1 MILGEKLAKRFMSM
15 GNKKEKAIIIGTV
28 LILVALVLFS
38 IFNWSTVAYLFH
50 QVSLGAV
57 VVKDYVLSLG
67 ITGVIALSIVMIV
80 CFFFPFISSVPIQ
93 LTSAVSYGL
102 WFGGL
107 HVALSVFLA
116 SQLAFLFTKST
127 LFLSSK
133 KKREEH
139 RLMEE
144 KIKNSKRSIYYFLF
158 LAYLAPFVPFLVI
171 HMVAADSGM
180 KWWKYA
186 LVTLIGPLPDIIV
199 TLWAGVKITTSSSP
213 IVSYIILVVI
223 IVIVVLSMVYKN
235 KLVDFIFTPK
245 EKDKNEQQ

>member
-1 MILGEKLAKRFMSM
+1 MMKLGKKLVLRFMIMS
-15 GNKKEKAIIIGTV
+15 NKKERIILIVTAV
-28 LILVALVLFS
+28 LLIALIIFSVL
-38 IFNWSTVAYLFH
+38 NWEVIKYLFE
-50 QVSLGAV
+50 QVSSGTI
-57 VVKDYVLSLG
+57 VVKEYVQSLG
-67 ITGVIALSIVMIV
+67 ITGVIAMSIVMIV

-102 WFGGL
+102 WFGFL
-107 HVALSVFLA
+107 HVAFSVFVA

-144 KIKNSKRSIYYFLF
+144 KIKNSNRSIYYFLI

-171 HMVAADSGM
+171 HMIAADSGM

-186 LVTLIGPLPDIIV
+186 LVTLIGPLPDIII
-199 TLWAGVKITTSSSP
+199 TLWAGVKITSSSSP
-213 IVSYIILVVI
+213 IVSYIILLVI
-223 IVIVVLSMVYKN
+223 ITIVILSMVYKN

-245 EKDKNEQQ
+245 EKKKDE

>member
-1 MILGEKLAKRFMSM
+1 MKS
-15 GNKKEKAIIIGTV
+15 KKEKIIVITTGVV
-28 LILVALVLFS
+28 LLALIVFS
-38 IFNWSTVAYLFH
+38 IFNWDIIAYLF
-50 QVSLGAV
+50 QQLSSDVVIVREYIQSLGV
-57 VVKDYVLSLG
+57 V
-67 ITGVIALSIVMIV
+67 GVIAMSIVIIV

-93 LTSAVSYGL
+93 IASSVSYGL
-102 WFGGL
+102 WFGFI
-107 HVALSVFLA
+107 HVTVSIFIA

-127 LFLSSK
+127 LFFSSK
-133 KKREEH
+133 KRREEH

-186 LVTLIGPLPDIIV
+186 LITLFGPVPDIFI
-199 TLWAGVKITTSSSP
+199 TLWAGGEIIVSSSP

-223 IVIVVLSMVYKN
+223 IAIVVLSIVYKK
-235 KLVDFIFTPK
+235 KLIDLIFKPK
-245 EKDKNEQQ
+245 EEKKDA

>member
-1 MILGEKLAKRFMSM
+1 MK
-15 GNKKEKAIIIGTV
+15 NKKELIIIITTAVV
-28 LILVALVLFS
+28 LTALVIFS
-38 IFNWSTVAYLFH
+38 ILNWDIVSYLFT
-50 QVSLGAV
+50 QVASGAEV
-57 VVKDYVLSLG
+57 VQDYVLSLG
-67 ITGVIALSIVMIV
+67 VVGVIAMTIIMIV

-102 WFGGL
+102 WFGL
-107 HVALSVFLA
+107 VHVALSTFLA

-186 LVTLIGPLPDIIV
+186 LVTLFGPMPDIIV
-199 TLWAGVKITTSSSP
+199 TLWAGVKITTSSTP
-213 IVSYIILVVI
+213 ITSYIILVVI
-223 IVIVVLSMVYKN
+223 IAIVVLSMVFKN
-235 KLVDFIFTPK
+235 KIVDLIFTPK
-245 EKDKNEQQ
+245 EKNKNEQHGKGAE

>member
-1 MILGEKLAKRFMSM
+1 MT
-15 GNKKEKAIIIGTV
+15 NKKEKAIIIVTAM
-28 LILVALVLFS
+28 ILTFLVVFS
-38 IFNWSTVAYLFH
+38 IFNWKTISYLFN
-50 QVSLGAV
+50 QVSSGTV
-57 VVKDYVLSLG
+57 VVKEYVQSLG
-67 ITGVIALSIVMIV
+67 ITGFIAMTIIIIV

-102 WFGGL
+102 WFGFI
-107 HVALSVFLA
+107 HVALSIFIA

-127 LFLSSK
+127 LFLSSQ

-144 KIKNSKRSIYYFLF
+144 KIKNSKKSIYYFLF

-171 HMVAADSGM
+171 HMIAADSGM

-186 LVTLIGPLPDIIV
+186 IVTLFGPMPDIIV

-213 IVSYIILVVI
+213 VVSYIILIVI
-223 IVIVVLSMVYKN
+223 IVIVVLSMIFKN
-235 KLVDFIFTPK
+235 KLVDLIFTPK
-245 EKDKNEQQ
+245 EKKKDEQ

>member
-1 MILGEKLAKRFMSM
+1 MRT
-15 GNKKEKAIIIGTV
+15 KKEKAIIIITAA
-28 LILVALVLFS
+28 ILVGLIVFSIVNWDMISYLFS
-38 IFNWSTVAYLFH
+38 QVA
-50 QVSLGAV
+50 SGAV
-57 VVKDYVLSLG
+57 VVKEYVLSLG
-67 ITGVIALSIVMIV
+67 VGGIIAMSIIMIV

-102 WFGGL
+102 IPGL
-107 HVALSVFLA
+107 VHVALSVFIA
-116 SQLAFLFTKST
+116 SQLAFLFVKST

-144 KIKNSKRSIYYFLF
+144 KIKNSKRSIYFFLF
-158 LAYLAPFVPFLVI
+158 IAYLAPFVPFLVI

-186 LVTLIGPLPDIIV
+186 LVTLLGPLPDIIT

-213 IVSYIILVVI
+213 IVSYIILVAI
-223 IVIVVLSMVYKN
+223 IVIVILSMVFKK
-235 KLVDFIFTPK
+235 KLIDWIFTPK
-245 EKDKNEQQ
+245 KEQEIEKTEKE

>member
-1 MILGEKLAKRFMSM
+1 MT
-15 GNKKEKAIIIGTV
+15 NKKEKAIIIITAI
-28 LILVALVLFS
+28 ILTAIIIFS
-38 IFNWSTVAYLFH
+38 IFNWDTIIYLFK
-50 QVSLGAV
+50 QVSSGAV
-57 VVKDYVLSLG
+57 VVKEYVLSLG
-67 ITGVIALSIVMIV
+67 ITGVIAMTIIIIV

-93 LTSAVSYGL
+93 LTSAISYGL
-102 WFGGL
+102 WWGLL
-107 HVALSVFLA
+107 HVTISVFVA

-139 RLMEE
+139 RLMEQ

-158 LAYLAPFVPFLVI
+158 LAYLAPFVPFLII

-186 LVTLIGPLPDIIV
+186 LVTLFGPIPDIIV

-213 IVSYIILVVI
+213 IISYIILVLI
-223 IVIVVLSMVYKN
+223 IIIVVLSMVYKN

-245 EKDKNEQQ
+245 EKDKNE

>member
-1 MILGEKLAKRFMSM
+1 MS
-15 GNKKEKAIIIGTV
+15 NKKELSIIIITAIV
-28 LILVALVLFS
+28 LTALVIFS
-38 IFNWSTVAYLFH
+38 IINWDTVSYLFT
-50 QVSLGAV
+50 QVASGAEIV
-57 VVKDYVLSLG
+57 QDYVLSLG
-67 ITGVIALSIVMIV
+67 VVGVIAMTIIMIV

-102 WFGGL
+102 WFGL
-107 HVALSVFLA
+107 IHVAISTFLA

-186 LVTLIGPLPDIIV
+186 LVTLFGPLPDIIV
-199 TLWAGVKITTSSSP
+199 TLWAGVKITTSSTP
-213 IVSYIILVVI
+213 ITSYIILVVI
-223 IVIVVLSMVYKN
+223 IAIVILSMVFKN
-235 KLVDFIFTPK
+235 KIVDLIFTPK
-245 EKDKNEQQ
+245 EKNKNEQHGKGAK

>member
-1 MILGEKLAKRFMSM
+1 MC
-15 GNKKEKAIIIGTV
+15 NKKEKAIIIGTV
-28 LILVALVLFS
+28 LILVSLVVFS
-38 IFNWSTVAYLFH
+38 IFNWSTVAYLFQ

-57 VVKDYVLSLG
+57 VVKEYVLSLG
-67 ITGVIALSIVMIV
+67 ITGVIAMTIVMIV

-102 WFGGL
+102 WFGTI
-107 HVALSVFLA
+107 HVTLSVFLA
-116 SQLAFLFTKST
+116 SQLAFLFAKST

-171 HMVAADSGM
+171 HMVAANSGM
-180 KWWKYA
+180 KWWKFMRA
-186 LVTLIGPLPDIIV
+186 
-199 TLWAGVKITTSSSP
+199 
-213 IVSYIILVVI
+213 
-223 IVIVVLSMVYKN
+223 
-235 KLVDFIFTPK
+235 
-245 EKDKNEQQ
+245 

>member
-1 MILGEKLAKRFMSM
+1 MRS
-15 GNKKEKAIIIGTV
+15 KKEKLVIITTALILTAIII
-28 LILVALVLFS
+28 FS
-38 IFNWSTVAYLFH
+38 IFNWGTISYLFK
-50 QVSLGAV
+50 QVSSGAV
-57 VVKDYVLSLG
+57 VVKEYVQSLG
-67 ITGVIALSIVMIV
+67 ITGIIAMSIVMIV

-93 LTSAVSYGL
+93 LASAVSYGL
-102 WFGGL
+102 WFGLL
-107 HVALSVFLA
+107 HVTVSIFIA

-127 LFLSSK
+127 LFLSSQ

-171 HMVAADSGM
+171 HMVAADSGI

-186 LVTLIGPLPDIIV
+186 LITLLGPVPDIIT

-213 IVSYIILVVI
+213 IISYIILVVI
-223 IVIVVLSMVYKN
+223 IAIVVLSMVYKN
-235 KLVDFIFTPK
+235 KLIDWIFKPKK
-245 EKDKNEQQ
+245 EKADRVEEN

>member
-1 MILGEKLAKRFMSM
+1 MT
-15 GNKKEKAIIIGTV
+15 NKKEKAIIIITAI
-28 LILVALVLFS
+28 ILTAIIIFS
-38 IFNWSTVAYLFH
+38 IFNWDTIIYLFK
-50 QVSLGAV
+50 QVSSGAV
-57 VVKDYVLSLG
+57 VVKEYVLSLG
-67 ITGVIALSIVMIV
+67 ITGVIAMTIIIIV

-93 LTSAVSYGL
+93 LTSAISYGL
-102 WFGGL
+102 WWGLL
-107 HVALSVFLA
+107 HVTISVFIA

-139 RLMEE
+139 RLMEQ

-158 LAYLAPFVPFLVI
+158 LAYLAPFVPFLII

-186 LVTLIGPLPDIIV
+186 LVTLFGPIPDIIV

-213 IVSYIILVVI
+213 IISYIILVLI
-223 IVIVVLSMVYKN
+223 IIIVVLSMVYKN

-245 EKDKNEQQ
+245 EKDKNE

>member
-1 MILGEKLAKRFMSM
+1 MT
-15 GNKKEKAIIIGTV
+15 NKKEKAIIIITAI
-28 LILVALVLFS
+28 ILTAIIIFS
-38 IFNWSTVAYLFH
+38 IFNWDTIIYLFK
-50 QVSLGAV
+50 QVSSGAV
-57 VVKDYVLSLG
+57 VVKEYVLSLG
-67 ITGVIALSIVMIV
+67 ITGVIAMTIIIIV

-93 LTSAVSYGL
+93 LTSAISYGL
-102 WFGGL
+102 WWGLL
-107 HVALSVFLA
+107 HVTLSIFIA

-139 RLMEE
+139 RVMEQ

-158 LAYLAPFVPFLVI
+158 LAYLAPFVPFLII

-186 LVTLIGPLPDIIV
+186 LVTLFGPIPDIIV

-213 IVSYIILVVI
+213 IISYIILVLI
-223 IVIVVLSMVYKN
+223 IIIVVLSMVYKN

-245 EKDKNEQQ
+245 EKDKNE

>member
-1 MILGEKLAKRFMSM
+1 MHT
-15 GNKKEKAIIIGTV
+15 KKEKAIIIITATV
-28 LILVALVLFS
+28 LLALILFS
-38 IFNWSTVAYLFH
+38 IFNWSTIAYLFK
-50 QVSLGAV
+50 QVSSGAV
-57 VVKDYVLSLG
+57 VVKEYVLSLG
-67 ITGVIALSIVMIV
+67 AVGVIAMSIVIIV

-102 WFGGL
+102 LLGFI
-107 HVALSVFLA
+107 HVALSVFIA
-116 SQLAFLFTKST
+116 SQLAFLFVRTT

-139 RLMEE
+139 RQMEE
-144 KIKNSKRSIYYFLF
+144 KIKNSKRSIYFFLF

-186 LVTLIGPLPDIIV
+186 LVTLLGPMPDIIT

-213 IVSYIILVVI
+213 IVSYIILVI
-223 IVIVVLSMVYKN
+223 IIAIVILSMVFKK
-235 KLVDFIFTPK
+235 KLIDWIFTPK
-245 EKDKNEQQ
+245 KQKQEEKIKEN